1 MTLAELVAQ
10 LVLVA
15 AGFSGLEPLPAERL
29 PPLEALEPAALA
41 AQACPMQ
48 PRQCQ
53 GIVAY
58 FDTDRGRILLSSR
71 LDLDDAGDN
80 SFVVHELVHVLE
92 WHHNGGRALQGCE
105 ASLRSER
112 RAYRVQNAYLR
123 QQGRRERH
131 GQMLSGMA
139 CAPVQPSDQ
148 SMVLIPA
155 ASAYRE
161 RMVLEDFIADVEAGE
176 AVRRSP

>member
-29 PPLEALEPAALA
+29 PPLEALEPAARA

-80 SFVVHELVHVLE
+80 SFVVLN
-92 WHHNGGRALQGCE
+92 WSMCWNGTTMAGEPCRAAKPVC
-105 ASLRSER
+105 
-112 RAYRVQNAYLR
+112 V
-123 QQGRRERH
+123 
-131 GQMLSGMA
+131 LSGA
-139 CAPVQPSDQ
+139 RIGC
-148 SMVLIPA
+148 
-155 ASAYRE
+155 RTHT
-161 RMVLEDFIADVEAGE
+161 
-176 AVRRSP
+176 